1 MVSFLFSI
9 FSPPYFIKFWELCR
23 LQDAGPQFP
32 LLYMYSNIKSKLYAR
47 MRDIGKRTLL

>member
-1 MVSFLFSI
+1 MVSVLFSI
-9 FSPPYFIKFWELCR
+9 FSPPYFIKFRELCR